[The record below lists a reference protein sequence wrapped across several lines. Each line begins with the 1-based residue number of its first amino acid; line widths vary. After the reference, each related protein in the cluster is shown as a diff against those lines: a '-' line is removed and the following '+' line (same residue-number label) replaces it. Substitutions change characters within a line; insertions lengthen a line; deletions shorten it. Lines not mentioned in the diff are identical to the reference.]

1 MFDFSGTTAEVFIPD
16 NSQVDRALARTTHL
30 AVGAHPDDVEIMAT
44 GVVTECM
51 REENSFFS
59 CVIVT
64 DGAGSARTGRFAGYS
79 DEMMRKVRRE
89 EQKKAAVIGEYSAVV
104 FLDHSSAHVKSPG
117 IINVSLEIAKVIEAC
132 SPKIVYTHNPA
143 DKHDTHVAVMLRT
156 FQAIASMEKDKWPEK
171 LYGCEVWRGLDWLA
185 DENKHVIEC
194 GRNDYIE
201 QALVGVFDSQIGG
214 GKRYDL
220 AASGRRKANATF
232 LASHETDQAEGAIF
246 AMDMSEIMGHDIA
259 DIDSYVNKA
268 IKDFADDVSDRIN
281 RFS

>member
-1 MFDFSGTTAEVFIPD
+1 MFDFSEKTAEVFMPD
-16 NSQVDRALARTTHL
+16 NSSVEEALARTTHL

-44 GVVTECM
+44 GVVAECM
-51 REENSFFS
+51 QDENSFFS
-59 CVIVT
+59 CIIVT
-64 DGAGSARTGRFAGYS
+64 DGAGSARSGRFAGYS
-79 DEMMRKVRRE
+79 DEMMRQVRKE

-104 FLDHSSAHVKSPG
+104 FLDHSSDEVKSPG
-117 IINVSLEIAKVIEAC
+117 STSVSLQIAKVIKAC
-132 SPKIVYTHNPA
+132 QPKIVYTHNPA
-143 DKHDTHVAVMLRT
+143 DKHDTHVATMLRT

-171 LYGCEVWRGLDWLA
+171 LYGCEVWRGLDWL
-185 DENKHVIEC
+185 DDKNKHIIEC

-232 LASHETDQAEGAIF
+232 FASHETDQTEGAIF
-246 AMDMSEIMGHDIA
+246 AMDMSGLMGHDIS
-259 DIDSYVNKA
+259 DIESYVNKA
-268 IKDFADDVSDRIN
+268 IRDFADDVSDRIN